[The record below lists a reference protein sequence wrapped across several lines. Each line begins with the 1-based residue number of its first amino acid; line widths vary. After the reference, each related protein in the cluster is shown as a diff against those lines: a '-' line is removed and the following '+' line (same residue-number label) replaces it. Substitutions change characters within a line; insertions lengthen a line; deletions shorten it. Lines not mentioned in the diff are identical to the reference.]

1 MSIERTVMQFE
12 LPNTLFGEFVDEE
25 FKGDLQHP
33 QLQHLMGWNGF
44 LQYEV
49 TWPQSTQGHG
59 LFTPGFT
66 SKAEQL
72 LLPVGLLQIMDLLM
86 QQLRHEVYS
95 SLHEDRDSNQFLS
108 LKNQNQGRKAARLL
122 DYCKYWF
129 LIFLSQPLDKRD
141 DLIVCDRLALLIHD
155 SSRAF
160 TLAFNKRVAWGWYDR
175 IKGGYVMLAD
185 MQAQLHKA
193 VGSFK

>member
-1 MSIERTVMQFE
+1 MSKDIHPFE
-12 LPNTLFGEFVDEE
+12 LANTLFGRFVDEE

-49 TWPQSTQGHG
+49 TWPQPTQGRG

-72 LLPVGLLQIMDLLM
+72 LLPVGFLQIMDLLM
-86 QQLRHEVYS
+86 QQLRHEVDS
-95 SLHEDRDSNQFLS
+95 SLHQGRRSNQFMS
-108 LKNQNQGRKAARLL
+108 LRNQDQGRKAVRLL

-129 LIFLSQPLDKRD
+129 LIFLSQPLNKKD
-141 DLIVCDRLALLIHD
+141 DLIVCDRLTLLIHD

-160 TLAFNKRVAWGWYDR
+160 TLAFNKEIAWGWYDR
-175 IKGGYVMLAD
+175 IKGGYAMLAD